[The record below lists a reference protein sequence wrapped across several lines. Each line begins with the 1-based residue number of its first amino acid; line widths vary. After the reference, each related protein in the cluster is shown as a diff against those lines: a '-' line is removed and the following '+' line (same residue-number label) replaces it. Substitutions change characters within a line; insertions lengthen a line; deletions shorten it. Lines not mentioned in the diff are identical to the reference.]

1 MPSNELVQDNTSSY
15 WVCTTAALSASNF
28 EMLLGLADTLGT
40 PLAFRTSW
48 RLAQAAVRFLCVPIV
63 CTKNGPSGLPVVSR
77 WLAISNAPVACC
89 LHRSAHYVV
98 FPERDSGSMHG
109 LRNAAEVMTEPLLAL
124 AANATSTYPTPGNS
138 IFPATTWSEKSSSA
152 DKVSTPEKM
161 TVSLAAGPKLFGF
174 SASQLS
180 RVGAVDR
187 GATICRP
194 R

>member
-77 WLAISNAPVACC
+77 WLAISNAPVACR
-89 LHRSAHYVV
+89 LHRSAHYMV
-98 FPERDSGSMHG
+98 FPERGSGNTHG
-109 LRNAAEVMTEPLLAL
+109 LKKATEVRTEPLPTLT
-124 AANATSTYPTPGNS
+124 ANATSTYPTPGNS

-152 DKVSTPEKM
+152 DGVSTPEKA
-161 TVSLAAGPKLFGF
+161 TVSLTEEPKFFGV
-174 SASQLS
+174 SASQFS
-180 RVGAVDR
+180 RVGTSAR
-187 GATICRP
+187 EATCRP

>member
-63 CTKNGPSGLPVVSR
+63 CTKKDPSGFPVVSR
-77 WLAISNAPVACC
+77 WLAISNAPVACR
-89 LHRSAHYVV
+89 LHRSAHYVA
-98 FPERDSGSMHG
+98 FPERGSGNMHG
-109 LRNAAEVMTEPLLAL
+109 LRNATEVRTESLTTL
-124 AANATSTYPTPGNS
+124 AANATSTYPTPGKRM
-138 IFPATTWSEKSSSA
+138 FPPTTWSEKSSSA
-152 DKVSTPEKM
+152 DGVSTPEKT
-161 TVSLAAGPKLFGF
+161 TVSLTAGPILFGF

-180 RVGAVDR
+180 RVGTSAR
-187 GATICRP
+187 EATCRL

>member
-77 WLAISNAPVACC
+77 WLAISNAPVACR
-89 LHRSAHYVV
+89 LHRSAHYMV
-98 FPERDSGSMHG
+98 FPKRGSGNMHG
-109 LRNAAEVMTEPLLAL
+109 LRNATEVRTESLPIL
-124 AANATSTYPTPGNS
+124 AANATSTYPTPGNR
-138 IFPATTWSEKSSSA
+138 IFPATTWSEKSSPADGVSA
-152 DKVSTPEKM
+152 PENT

-174 SASQLS
+174 SASQVS
-180 RVGAVDR
+180 RVGTSAR
-187 GATICRP
+187 EAMCRL